1 MYIPDIYKNENKE
14 EIIDFLQKNSF
25 GILVNYGHATGQEIL
40 NVSKNIQETIFNIF
54 GIHIE
59 AEVNVI

>member
-1 MYIPDIYKNENKE
+1 LETGIHKNQA
-14 EIIDFLQKNSF
+14 LV
-25 GILVNYGHATGQEIL
+25 LVNYGNATGQEIL
-40 NVSKNIQETIFNIF
+40 NVSKYSRNDFKTF